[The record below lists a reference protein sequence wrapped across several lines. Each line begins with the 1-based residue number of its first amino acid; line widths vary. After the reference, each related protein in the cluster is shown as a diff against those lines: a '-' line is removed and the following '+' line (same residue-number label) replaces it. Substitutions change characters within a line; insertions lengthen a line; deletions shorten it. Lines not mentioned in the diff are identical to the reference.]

1 MNASTVRRQLDEQ
14 FYFDLAGFVF
24 DGESGGKGQLKAF
37 IEGFEISYEKLLYGS
52 DFPFT
57 QTQFVK
63 AFAERMK
70 DGLENLFGEKE
81 REAIYQG
88 NAVKLLGKERSKI

>member
-1 MNASTVRRQLDEQ
+1 VRKQLDTQ

-24 DGESGGKGQLKAF
+24 DGESGGQGQLKAF
-37 IEGFEISYEKLLYGS
+37 VEGFEISFERLLYGS

-63 AFAERMK
+63 TFAERMK
-70 DGLENLFGEKE
+70 DGLESLFGEKE
-81 REAIYQG
+81 RDAIYQG
-88 NAVKLLGKERSKI
+88 NAVKLLEKEKSKM